1 MMYRE
6 VQTTETAGHRHAHQ
20 TRLAASVKILLRAL
34 GIYHAAI
41 LHAGTV
47 VIHILCVLGDDVA
60 ADLTDDIEHAVIAVH
75 SVLEIL
81 WCVVEFVRIGEVSL
95 LELHNLLHHRMI
107 EVKFQSLVICIEISH
122 LVYLEFFL

>member
-1 MMYRE
+1 M
-6 VQTTETAGHRHAHQ
+6 
-20 TRLAASVKILLRAL
+20 
-34 GIYHAAI
+34 
-41 LHAGTV
+41 
-47 VIHILCVLGDDVA
+47 IHILCVLGDDVA
-60 ADLTDDIEHAVIAVH
+60 ADLTHDIEHAVIAVH

-95 LELHNLLHHRMI
+95 LELHNLPHHRMI